1 MRIGFCST
9 EPKQALAIYLLYLV
23 RPDLL
28 FLVEQPGG
36 SWAFKQRFM
45 LSLSM
50 TINLLLVS
58 HSLFSFRSLL
68 HSFVCSPNTCIC
80 LVLGMSWFIL
90 IYEYL
95 YFSIFFLFFS
105 WCPEVL
111 RFHIYGLFQARP
123 VQTYPPEDQPQAH
136 HFIRSLWD
144 IWWVAFL
151 WWFSQQL
158 TA

>member
-50 TINLLLVS
+50 AINLLLVS

-80 LVLGMSWFIL
+80 LVFGMS
-90 IYEYL
+90 
-95 YFSIFFLFFS
+95 
-105 WCPEVL
+105 
-111 RFHIYGLFQARP
+111 
-123 VQTYPPEDQPQAH
+123 
-136 HFIRSLWD
+136 
-144 IWWVAFL
+144 
-151 WWFSQQL
+151 
-158 TA
+158 